1 MPPFS
6 APNLMNT
13 LAPTPVS
20 SPLPPLPT
28 ASTRT
33 AEMQAE
39 LDKEHL
45 RLLQISY
52 YILGATTA
60 LRLVWLFFLVG
71 MFIFASAMTKLAPH
85 NADNATQADAAA
97 QVMFGV
103 IAVVFGIIGVLTV
116 LFICL
121 EFYAAHCLKQRKNVL
136 VIQIVAALYCLS
148 LPWGTAVGA
157 CTFIVLNRPTVR
169 ALFR

>member
-6 APNLMNT
+6 ALNLMDT
-13 LAPTPVS
+13 PTTTPL
-20 SPLPPLPT
+20 PLPPLPT
-28 ASTRT
+28 ASTRN
-33 AEMQAE
+33 AEVQAE
-39 LDKEHL
+39 FDKEHL

-52 YILGATTA
+52 YILGGMTV
-60 LRLVWLFFLVG
+60 LRLIWLFFVVG
-71 MFIFASAMTKLAPH
+71 MFVFAGTMAKLAPH
-85 NADNATQADAAA
+85 NADNAAQADMAV
-97 QVMFGV
+97 QVMFG
-103 IAVVFGIIGVLTV
+103 IMAVVFGIVGLLTV

-157 CTFIVLNRPTVR
+157 CTFIVLNRPSVR